1 MISPVQGAASLW
13 GGLIM
18 IFRPELRRFVWI
30 PFLVNGLLF
39 GLGLWYG
46 FGQMADLLAW
56 IAGFLPSWL
65 QWLSWLLVPFFV
77 VSAVLL
83 VISTFTVVAN
93 LIASPFLSL
102 LAAEVEGL
110 MTGKKPVAQSPAQ
123 AIGNELEKFFYSI
136 KWLIWFPILFFIP
149 VVNTL
154 ISPLWFVFCAWMMAV
169 EYGDYPMANQGM
181 NGRTV
186 RQHLKRNGGGSLG
199 FGVAVMM
206 MMMVPVVNFLV
217 MPAAVAGATIFW
229 LKTRQP
235 QTLEGQFQATP

>member
-1 MISPVQGAASLW
+1 M
-13 GGLIM
+13 
-18 IFRPELRRFVWI
+18 
-30 PFLVNGLLF
+30 
-39 GLGLWYG
+39 
-46 FGQMADLLAW
+46 
-56 IAGFLPSWL
+56 
-65 QWLSWLLVPFFV
+65 
-77 VSAVLL
+77 
-83 VISTFTVVAN
+83 
-93 LIASPFLSL
+93 
-102 LAAEVEGL
+102 
-110 MTGKKPVAQSPAQ
+110 
-123 AIGNELEKFFYSI
+123 GNELEKFFYAI

-181 NGRTV
+181 DGRAV

-235 QTLEGQFQATP
+235 QTLEGQYQATP